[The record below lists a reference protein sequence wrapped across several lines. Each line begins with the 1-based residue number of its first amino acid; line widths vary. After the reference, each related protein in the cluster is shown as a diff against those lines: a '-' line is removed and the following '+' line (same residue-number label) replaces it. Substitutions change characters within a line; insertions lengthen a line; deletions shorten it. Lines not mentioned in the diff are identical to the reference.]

1 MSKSPNNVDSL
12 YKNWC
17 NMSKGGN
24 EDVED
29 YAARAVQFK
38 NHLHG
43 TENELQLS
51 EFVRKWREGFGKI
64 FALIN

>member
-1 MSKSPNNVDSL
+1 MP
-12 YKNWC
+12 
-17 NMSKGGN
+17 KGGN
-24 EDVED
+24 EAVED

-38 NHLHG
+38 SHLHG
-43 TENELQLS
+43 TENELQRS